1 MLEDQPIDCFI
12 WNNISRVEDDKLL
25 NGKGQFGS
33 DTPFKPDA
41 LHAVVLRS
49 EHASGKIKRIDFSKA
64 KKLKGVH
71 SVITGKDF
79 SKISNPLLSVIRTE
93 FKTWCCA
100 VDEVHYVGE
109 PLAIILAK
117 SRYVGEDAL
126 QLIDV
131 EYSVN
136 QPIISIKEAINTKTK
151 FVHKK
156 YFKSN
161 KSLPPFPK

>member
-12 WNNISRVEDDKLL
+12 GNNISRVEDDKLL

-93 FKTWCCA
+93 FKT
-100 VDEVHYVGE
+100 
-109 PLAIILAK
+109 
-117 SRYVGEDAL
+117 
-126 QLIDV
+126 
-131 EYSVN
+131 
-136 QPIISIKEAINTKTK
+136 
-151 FVHKK
+151 
-156 YFKSN
+156 
-161 KSLPPFPK
+161 